1 MRLESFSVTNFRS
14 ITKES
19 RISLKEYT
27 VLLGKNNVGKT
38 NITQALNIAMN
49 ILRNHSNLSHFYPR
63 ELYRW
68 ERDFPINL
76 QNRNRNRNSI
86 SKLEFSLNE
95 EDQNMFHKEIGSKIN
110 DKINVKIEIN
120 DDNKTTILIPKQGK
134 NAKNFTRK
142 SDKIAE
148 FISSRISINYIPTIR
163 TEDISM
169 DEIRKIISDRLSVLN
184 ENADYLKALEIK
196 KNLEQDVLNSISSE
210 LRRPLHDMIP
220 QINDIQII
228 LYEGRRYININR
240 YKIVVNDG
248 NPTEIEYKGEGIKS
262 LVTIALLK
270 ERALKYAAPV
280 IIIEEPESHLHPEA
294 IAQLEKV
301 IKSLAENNQVI
312 VTTHNP
318 LLVVRNKISSNI
330 IVENGKAKPAKS
342 LEEIRNILGIRAS
355 DNLINSKYVLV
366 VEGTNDKEALIHI
379 LPKMNNKIAR
389 ALESN
394 QLSIYELRGVANLTY
409 ALNHLRNMLY
419 EPIVFLDNDFEGQK
433 AYKNAKNDNLIE
445 VKNILFTNCSGMKE
459 SEFEDCINLDIYKEM
474 ISEEYGV
481 DLSILPQF
489 KNNNK
494 WSIRLKN
501 SFISSGKPYDETM
514 EKEIKSKIV
523 DEIKKEE
530 KIDII
535 LNEHK
540 RNSID
545 ALANAI
551 SKLIKA

>member
-1 MRLESFSVTNFRS
+1 
-14 ITKES
+14 
-19 RISLKEYT
+19 
-27 VLLGKNNVGKT
+27 
-38 NITQALNIAMN
+38 
-49 ILRNHSNLSHFYPR
+49 
-63 ELYRW
+63 
-68 ERDFPINL
+68 
-76 QNRNRNRNSI
+76 
-86 SKLEFSLNE
+86 
-95 EDQNMFHKEIGSKIN
+95 
-110 DKINVKIEIN
+110 
-120 DDNKTTILIPKQGK
+120 
-134 NAKNFTRK
+134 
-142 SDKIAE
+142 
-148 FISSRISINYIPTIR
+148 
-163 TEDISM
+163 
-169 DEIRKIISDRLSVLN
+169 
-184 ENADYLKALEIK
+184 
-196 KNLEQDVLNSISSE
+196 
-210 LRRPLHDMIP
+210 
-220 QINDIQII
+220 
-228 LYEGRRYININR
+228 
-240 YKIVVNDG
+240 
-248 NPTEIEYKGEGIKS
+248 
-262 LVTIALLK
+262 
-270 ERALKYAAPV
+270 
-280 IIIEEPESHLHPEA
+280 
-294 IAQLEKV
+294 
-301 IKSLAENNQVI
+301 
-312 VTTHNP
+312 
-318 LLVVRNKISSNI
+318 
-330 IVENGKAKPAKS
+330 
-342 LEEIRNILGIRAS
+342 
-355 DNLINSKYVLV
+355 
-366 VEGTNDKEALIHI
+366 
-379 LPKMNNKIAR
+379 MNNKIAR